1 MVRPTADSLSP
12 AAGSPPVTPGEGT
25 PLWHSLPPDKRH
37 AVVEAALEEF
47 AGRGYEGASLN
58 TVVRRAGISKG
69 SLFTYFPTKAA
80 LFDALVRLA
89 AGDIRE
95 DLRALRDRS
104 RQEPFALRLEAL
116 VRTGMD
122 FLERRPGLARIW
134 FRVLPA
140 GHVPLGRSQVE
151 ALRRRSREFLEEL
164 IREGQERGEL
174 RRDLPAGRMA
184 FQLNLHLEALLSAW
198 QAHAEAPEAGEGEA
212 GPRREEWVADF
223 LALALQGMAHN
234 PGRSAWERG

>member
-1 MVRPTADSLSP
+1 MTRVSADPLSP
-12 AAGSPPVTPGEGT
+12 PPASPTTVPREGT

-104 RQEPFALRLEAL
+104 REEPFERRLEAL
-116 VRTGMD
+116 VRTGLD

-164 IREGQERGEL
+164 IAEGQERGEL
-174 RRDLPAGRMA
+174 RSDLPAGRMA

-198 QAHAEAPEAGEGEA
+198 QARGEAPEAGEVEER
-212 GPRREEWVADF
+212 PQREQWVADF
-223 LALALQGMAHN
+223 LALVLQGMAHH
-234 PGRSAWERG
+234 PERHP

>member
-1 MVRPTADSLSP
+1 MSRMPADPLAP
-12 AAGSPPVTPGEGT
+12 QLETPPPVPGEGT
-25 PLWHSLPPDKRH
+25 PLWHSLPEDKRH

-104 RQEPFALRLEAL
+104 RQEPFPRRLEAL
-116 VRTGMD
+116 VRTGLD

-164 IREGQERGEL
+164 ISEGQERGEL

-198 QAHAEAPEAGEGEA
+198 QARAESLEEGRADE
-212 GPRREEWVADF
+212 GPRREQWVADF

-234 PGRSAWERG
+234 PGRPQ